1 MPLPILLG
9 SSSNYRRSL
18 LEKLQLPF
26 TWAAP
31 DIDETR
37 LPNENPATL
46 ALRLAKSK
54 AQSLAL
60 SFPNHLIIGS
70 DQTCACKG
78 KIYGKPCSPETAF
91 LQLRAFSGEHV
102 IFYTGLCLYNSQ
114 THTSQEICE
123 TYTIEFR
130 DLEDDEIQEYI
141 HREQPFD
148 CAGSIKTEGFG
159 ITLIKSFTGK
169 DPNSLIGLPLI
180 RLIDML
186 KNEDYNVL
194 TPRQPSNSG
203 K

>member
-1 MPLPILLG
+1 MSLPILLG
-9 SSSNYRRSL
+9 SSSGYRRSL

-31 DIDETR
+31 NIDETS
-37 LPNENPATL
+37 LANESPAAL

-54 AQSLAL
+54 AQSLAS

-70 DQTCACKG
+70 DQTCTCKEQV
-78 KIYGKPCSPETAF
+78 YGKPHTPEQAF
-91 LQLRAFSGEHV
+91 LQLRTFSGERV

-114 THTSQEICE
+114 THTLQEFCE

-130 DLEDDEIQEYI
+130 NLDNEDIREYI
-141 HREQPFD
+141 RREEPLD
-148 CAGSIKTEGFG
+148 CAGSIKTEGLG
-159 ITLIKSFTGK
+159 ITLIKAFIGE
-169 DPNSLIGLPLI
+169 DPNSLVGLPLI
-180 RLIDML
+180 KLIDML
-186 KNEDYNVL
+186 KNEGYNPL